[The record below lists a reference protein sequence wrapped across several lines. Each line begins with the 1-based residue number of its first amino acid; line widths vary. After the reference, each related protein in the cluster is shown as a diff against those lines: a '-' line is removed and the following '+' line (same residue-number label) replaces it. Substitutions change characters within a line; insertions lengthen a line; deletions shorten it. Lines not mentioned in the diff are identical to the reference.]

1 MNIDIKFVREQ
12 FPALSREWVF
22 FDNAGG
28 GQILDAVVK
37 RINEYYLTS
46 NVQMGA
52 SYGISTLAK
61 ERLQDARRTM
71 ATLINAEHGEEVVMG
86 SSSTMLLKLLS
97 FSFSKLLEPGDEI
110 IISNSEHA
118 SNIGPWL
125 DLERHGV
132 KIKFWNI
139 NPQTLRLETADL
151 LQLMTKRTRLVT
163 VTHVSNILGTINPI
177 EKITEVVHEHGALV
191 CVDGVA
197 YAPHRLIDVQALD
210 VDFYVFSLYKVFGP
224 HHAVMYGKRS
234 QLLNLPGINLSFV
247 KEDDIPYKFE
257 PGHANYELSYGAMGI
272 MDYLDEFSE
281 VHGYATSDALRTRLS
296 TAFEIIAHHEEILAE
311 RLLEYLNS
319 QPRVNVIGETSSSK
333 DVRVPT
339 ISFVVEGMSSAQIPL
354 VTDKHK
360 IGLRYGDFYSR
371 RILQDLDLQK
381 NDGVVRVSM
390 VHYNTVD
397 EVDRLTEVLAT
408 IL

>member
-1 MNIDIKFVREQ
+1 
-12 FPALSREWVF
+12 
-22 FDNAGG
+22 
-28 GQILDAVVK
+28 
-37 RINEYYLTS
+37 
-46 NVQMGA
+46 
-52 SYGISTLAK
+52 
-61 ERLQDARRTM
+61 M
-71 ATLINAEHGEEVVMG
+71 ATLINAEHVSEVVMG

-139 NPQTLRLETADL
+139 NPQTLRLEIADL

-177 EKITEVVHEHGALV
+177 EKITQVVHEHGALV

-234 QLLNLPGINLSFV
+234 QLLNLPGINLNFI

-281 VHGYATSDALRTRLS
+281 VHGNATSDALRTRLS

-319 QPRVNVIGETSSSK
+319 QPRVKVIGETSSSK

-371 RILQDLDLQK
+371 RIIQNLDLQK
-381 NDGVVRVSM
+381 SDGVVRVSM